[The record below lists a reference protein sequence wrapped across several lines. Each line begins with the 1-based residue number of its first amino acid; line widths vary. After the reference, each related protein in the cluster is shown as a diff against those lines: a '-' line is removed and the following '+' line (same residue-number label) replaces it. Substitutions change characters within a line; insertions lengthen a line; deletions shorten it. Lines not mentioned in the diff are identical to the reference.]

1 MVIGLSRMA
10 CGRSEWKGMILS
22 TFGGDEDSGLAGPKG
37 FTAERGGSNGTA
49 ATLPAARSM
58 SFMRS
63 HREPCAASSE
73 WPASQRKCS
82 IRAILLPSTNAVPQA
97 APSCAQ
103 IGRQGNGERKA
114 ILASLHEHYEQVS
127 ISNTKTGSGDLN

>member
-63 HREPCAASSE
+63 QKQTAASLMPKNFDVVSKCG
-73 WPASQRKCS
+73 QR
-82 IRAILLPSTNAVPQA
+82 
-97 APSCAQ
+97 
-103 IGRQGNGERKA
+103 GNGFASIESPVA
-114 ILASLHEHYEQVS
+114 IVKLLQRPVRVV
-127 ISNTKTGSGDLN
+127 

>member
-63 HREPCAASSE
+63 QKQTAACRFKRMAGLATQMFDQSNPSSFNE
-73 WPASQRKCS
+73 RCTAGRAF
-82 IRAILLPSTNAVPQA
+82 IRS
-97 APSCAQ
+97 
-103 IGRQGNGERKA
+103 K
-114 ILASLHEHYEQVS
+114 
-127 ISNTKTGSGDLN
+127 

>member
-37 FTAERGGSNGTA
+37 FTAERDGSNGTA

-58 SFMRS
+58 SFIRS
-63 HREPCAASSE
+63 QKQTAASLVPLQANGRPRNANVRSE
-73 WPASQRKCS
+73 QSFFLQRTLYRRPRLYALK
-82 IRAILLPSTNAVPQA
+82 
-97 APSCAQ
+97 
-103 IGRQGNGERKA
+103 
-114 ILASLHEHYEQVS
+114 
-127 ISNTKTGSGDLN
+127 